1 MLLLDDIYDKL
12 DETRF
17 KKLIEL
23 VSGDEFGQVFI
34 TDTHAERIHEL
45 FEQNNSEHLIYIVNN
60 GTIVK
65 HG

>member
-1 MLLLDDIYDKL
+1 MKKYLLFISMFQIFV
-12 DETRF
+12 TG
-17 KKLIEL
+17 
-23 VSGDEFGQVFI
+23 STAQVFI

-60 GTIVK
+60 RTIVK